1 VNSKQLDVLLTVA
14 FGSVRTS
21 QLPVSEAP
29 AAAAAAAVP
38 AEFPGIIEAH
48 AEGRLPG
55 RVNPDTSSDS
65 QPGKQ

>member
-1 VNSKQLDVLLTVA
+1 MLLIVA

-29 AAAAAAAVP
+29 AAAAAAVP

-55 RVNPDTSSDS
+55 RVNPDISSDS